1 MRKFLCLVLVVL
13 LSLPAYAALDF
24 KDLKFTGHYRLRGY
38 YTEKD
43 GADTTLDRYYRQR
56 IWLGVEGNVAENVFA
71 NVTMEFEKE
80 WGKNNATPE
89 SPTATLVYGY
99 VKLSK
104 LFDKDLTL
112 TVGRQPYQ
120 LNKNNFVIWDNANG
134 LDGMRLTC
142 ASVKDWTFD
151 ALYFKVNSDT
161 PAADGDKDDQEV
173 YGAVANY
180 KGIEKNN
187 IQAYLLFD
195 RNDSDLAQYIG
206 LRGEGAI
213 TSIDGLSYI
222 AELILLSGDSGAVA
236 KTKYRSSLYYLNA
249 NYEIKDLKNLK
260 FIADYLVASG
270 DNVTDDKNKNFKIS
284 SVAGNQ
290 NLEGNFNF
298 DFGMDA
304 ARAKIG
310 ADLYSNVEILGFG
323 VSVKPTEKLALGTK
337 YSMLNKNKVEAGKSD
352 DYDGKNLDIFGKY
365 DLGKTYYV
373 AAGYSMFDPDKGK
386 KTTFLGAELRV
397 NF

>member
-1 MRKFLCLVLVVL
+1 
-13 LSLPAYAALDF
+13 
-24 KDLKFTGHYRLRGY
+24 
-38 YTEKD
+38 
-43 GADTTLDRYYRQR
+43 
-56 IWLGVEGNVAENVFA
+56 
-71 NVTMEFEKE
+71 
-80 WGKNNATPE
+80 
-89 SPTATLVYGY
+89 
-99 VKLSK
+99 
-104 LFDKDLTL
+104 
-112 TVGRQPYQ
+112 
-120 LNKNNFVIWDNANG
+120 
-134 LDGMRLTC
+134 
-142 ASVKDWTFD
+142 
-151 ALYFKVNSDT
+151 
-161 PAADGDKDDQEV
+161 
-173 YGAVANY
+173 
-180 KGIEKNN
+180 
-187 IQAYLLFD
+187 
-195 RNDSDLAQYIG
+195 
-206 LRGEGAI
+206 
-213 TSIDGLSYI
+213 
-222 AELILLSGDSGAVA
+222 
-236 KTKYRSSLYYLNA
+236 
-249 NYEIKDLKNLK
+249 
-260 FIADYLVASG
+260 
-270 DNVTDDKNKNFKIS
+270 NVTDDKNKNFKIS